1 MRDLGLGIEGFT
13 SFSHSQ
19 VPHSQVLHSRY
30 PVRVLRA
37 AVGLL
42 GVVVALQVPVQT
54 QVHDPRTFRSAVEV
68 TSVTVTVRDAEGRLV
83 TDLPKER
90 FEIYEDGDRQT
101 LTHFT
106 SERVPISVAVAL
118 DASDSMLGRRMDDA
132 RVAVRRFLDE
142 QIDPADEFLL
152 MAFNHEPR
160 VLTPWSGDRSLAGRL
175 LAGLTPSGGTA
186 VYDAILAAVPL
197 FAART
202 RQRAAVLVISDGAD
216 TASDAGIK
224 DVRTALLRSDAFAYA
239 VAVDS
244 PDSRAI
250 NTRVNPTALRDIT
263 DTSGGRTE
271 VVRTSEDISAALTS
285 IAVELN
291 SQYLLGYSS
300 SHGADGQYH
309 SIRVRVADGT
319 FRVRARGGYIASPRT
334 RD

>member
-1 MRDLGLGIEGFT
+1 M
-13 SFSHSQ
+13 
-19 VPHSQVLHSRY
+19 
-30 PVRVLRA
+30 RA

-42 GVVVALQVPVQT
+42 GVVVALQHVVQT
-54 QVHDPRTFRSAVEV
+54 QVRDPRTFRSAIEV

-83 TDLPKER
+83 TDLPRER
-90 FEIYEDGDRQT
+90 FEIYEDGDRQA

-106 SERVPISVAVAL
+106 NERVPISVAVAL

-160 VLTPWSGDRSLAGRL
+160 VLTPWSEDRGLAGRL
-175 LAGLTPSGGTA
+175 LASITPTGGTA

-239 VAVDS
+239 VVVDS
-244 PDSRAI
+244 PDPRAI

-271 VVRTSEDISAALTS
+271 VVRTSEGAWRLHCCAAHQGL
-285 IAVELN
+285 
-291 SQYLLGYSS
+291 
-300 SHGADGQYH
+300 
-309 SIRVRVADGT
+309 
-319 FRVRARGGYIASPRT
+319 RA
-334 RD
+334 

>member
-1 MRDLGLGIEGFT
+1 VF
-13 SFSHSQ
+13 
-19 VPHSQVLHSRY
+19 
-30 PVRVLRA
+30 RA
-37 AVGLL
+37 AVGLI
-42 GVVVALQVPVQT
+42 GVVVALQVAVQT
-54 QVHDPRTFRSAVEV
+54 QVRDPRTFRSAVEV

-118 DASDSMLGRRMDDA
+118 DASDSMFGRRMDDA

-142 QIDPADEFLL
+142 QIATTDEFLL

-160 VLTPWSGDRSLAGRL
+160 VLTPWSEDRGLAGRL
-175 LAGLTPSGGTA
+175 LASITPTGGTA

-224 DVRTALLRSDAFAYA
+224 EVRTALLRSDAFAYA
-239 VAVDS
+239 VAVVAGS
-244 PDSRAI
+244 TRHQHTGQPDRPERHHRHQRWAHRSGAHERRDRCGSDLHRRRAEQ
-250 NTRVNPTALRDIT
+250 P
-263 DTSGGRTE
+263 
-271 VVRTSEDISAALTS
+271 ISAR
-285 IAVELN
+285 
-291 SQYLLGYSS
+291 LLVVARRRRPVPQHPREGRRRDVSRE
-300 SHGADGQYH
+300 GAWRLH
-309 SIRVRVADGT
+309 CLSAN
-319 FRVRARGGYIASPRT
+319 
-334 RD
+334 